1 MDRHIPGMTP
11 RDLAVA
17 AEKPPPYHVPCEI
30 ALMAAEESGDY
41 E

>member
-1 MDRHIPGMTP
+1 MYLRYVSPFRRSH
-11 RDLAVA
+11 A
-17 AEKPPPYHVPCEI
+17 AHVFEQI